1 MPNLFIKIAD
11 YIRENQAAR
20 GAKLSVLVSA
30 SLFTSACQL
39 PAKVEE
45 TSLDEISSVPR
56 PNILFILAD
65 DHRWDLIGKY
75 HPIIQTPTLDK
86 LADQGVLF
94 KKAFVTTPIC
104 GASRASILTG
114 LTERTSDYSFH
125 RPPVSEEDMAITYP
139 VVLKQHGYKTG
150 FVGKF
155 GVETSGNIEQR
166 FDYFKRSKM
175 KKTDVH
181 NGVERPQTYHFVEL
195 AKDFIEQNKDSDQP
209 WSLSVSFWN
218 PHALDPDKVDQ
229 YHYPV
234 EFDDYY
240 NNLTI
245 PPAPLSSE
253 EYFGSLPE
261 FLQTSLGRER
271 WQYRY
276 KNEAL
281 YQKMV
286 KRHYRA
292 VSAVDRGVG
301 MLYEKLVESG
311 MAENTI
317 IIYTGDNGY
326 SLNNRQLAGKWFGWD
341 EDLRVPLIIFD
352 PRNLKAQERDEIAL
366 NIDIAPTILDLA
378 GIELSERYQGK
389 SLKPIMAGEAPEW
402 RSEFFFEHLFSPKVF
417 NIPPTVGV
425 RTEDW
430 KYVRYYRNQHEQL
443 YHLKSDPNEAI
454 NLANSK
460 QHQNVLNTLRQK
472 TDAYIDQYEAERNDT
487 VKQRA
492 FDGNKKTN
500 FVNTDS
506 KNY

>member
-1 MPNLFIKIAD
+1 MNTLFIKITDGIKKNYQSSRIKISFLLA
-11 YIRENQAAR
+11 
-20 GAKLSVLVSA
+20 G
-30 SLFTSACQL
+30 SLLASACQL
-39 PAKVEE
+39 TDVDTKKELANQKQKQ
-45 TSLDEISSVPR
+45 R

-75 HPIIQTPTLDK
+75 HPIVKTPTLDK
-86 LADQGVLF
+86 LAEQGLSF

-139 VVLKQHGYKTG
+139 VLLKQHGYKTG

-175 KKTDVH
+175 KRTDIH

-195 AKDFIEQNKDSDQP
+195 AKDFIEQNKNSGQP

-218 PHALDPDKVDQ
+218 PHALDPDKVNQ
-229 YHYPV
+229 YHYPA
-234 EFDDYY
+234 EFEDYY
-240 NNLTI
+240 KDVTI
-245 PPAPLSSE
+245 PPAPSSSQADFE
-253 EYFGSLPE
+253 ALPE
-261 FLQTSLGRER
+261 FLQTSLGRKR

-276 KNEAL
+276 KTDAL

-301 MLYEKLVESG
+301 MLYDKLVEAG

-352 PRNLKAQERDEIAL
+352 PRNRKAQEREEIAL

-378 GIELSERYQGK
+378 GIDLPTRYQGK
-389 SLKPIMAGEAPEW
+389 SLVPIMAGEQPKW
-402 RSEFFFEHLFSPKVF
+402 RSEFFFEHLFSPKVYK
-417 NIPPTVGV
+417 IPPTVGV

-430 KYVRYYRNQHEQL
+430 KYVRYYRNKHEQL
-443 YHLKSDPNEAI
+443 YDLKNDPGETK
-454 NLANSK
+454 NLAS
-460 QHQNVLNTLRQK
+460 QPQYQAVLNELRQK
-472 TDAYIDQYEAERNDT
+472 TDQYIDKYEAERNDT

-500 FVNTDS
+500 FVNADS

>member
-1 MPNLFIKIAD
+1 MRD
-11 YIRENQAAR
+11 
-20 GAKLSVLVSA
+20 
-30 SLFTSACQL
+30 LFTRLRLHREPNNHTNKIKFALLLSLGVLASACQVTDKATTQ
-39 PAKVEE
+39 PNDSDNSA
-45 TSLDEISSVPR
+45 SR
-56 PNILFILAD
+56 PNILFILGD

-75 HPIIQTPTLDK
+75 HPIVKTPTLDK
-86 LADQGVLF
+86 LADQGVF
-94 KKAFVTTPIC
+94 FNKAFVTTPIC

-114 LTERTSDYSFH
+114 LTERTNDHSFH
-125 RPPVSEEDMAITYP
+125 RPPVTEEDMAITYP
-139 VVLKQHGYKTG
+139 VVLKQHGYTTG

-175 KKTDVH
+175 KKTDIH

-195 AKDFIEQNKDSDQP
+195 AKDFIEQNKNSGQP

-218 PHALDPDKVDQ
+218 PHALDKDKVDQ
-229 YHYPV
+229 YHYPA

-240 NNLTI
+240 NDVTI
-245 PPAPLSSE
+245 PPAPLSST
-253 EYFGSLPE
+253 EYFESLPE
-261 FLQTSLGRER
+261 FLQTSLGRKR
-271 WQYRY
+271 WEYRY
-276 KNEAL
+276 KNDAL

-292 VSAVDRGVG
+292 VSAVDRGIG
-301 MLYEKLVESG
+301 MLYDKLVEAG

-352 PRNLKAQERDEIAL
+352 PRNPKGQVRDEIAL
-366 NIDIAPTILDLA
+366 NIDIAPTIVDLA
-378 GIELSERYQGK
+378 GITLSERYQGK
-389 SLKPIMAGEAPEW
+389 SLKPIMAGDTPKW

-425 RTEDW
+425 RTEEW
-430 KYVRYYRNQHEQL
+430 KYVRYYRHQHEQL
-443 YHLKSDPNEAI
+443 YHLASDPNEAI
-454 NLANSK
+454 NLASSK
-460 QHQNVLNTLRQK
+460 QHQDVLNGLRKK
-472 TDAYIDQYEAERNDT
+472 TDAYIDQYEAERNPS

-492 FDGNKKTN
+492 FDGIKKTD
-500 FVNTDS
+500 FVNSDS

>member
-1 MPNLFIKIAD
+1 MDNIFTKITTQFKESHKSYRIKL
-11 YIRENQAAR
+11 
-20 GAKLSVLVSA
+20 GLLLSA
-30 SLFTSACQL
+30 SLLTSACQL
-39 PAKVEE
+39 TDKDTKNLVSNLQEQQ
-45 TSLDEISSVPR
+45 R

-75 HPIIQTPTLDK
+75 HPIVKTPTLDK
-86 LADQGVLF
+86 LADQGVFF

-139 VVLKQHGYKTG
+139 VVLKQHGYTTG

-175 KKTDVH
+175 KKNDIH
-181 NGVERPQTYHFVEL
+181 KGVERPQTYHFVEL
-195 AKDFIEQNKDSDQP
+195 AKDFIEQNKESGQP

-229 YHYPV
+229 YHYPA
-234 EFDDYY
+234 EFDEYY
-240 NNLTI
+240 NDITI
-245 PPAPLSSE
+245 PPAPLSSAADFE
-253 EYFGSLPE
+253 ALPD
-261 FLQTSLGRER
+261 FLKTSLGRER

-276 KNEAL
+276 KTEAL

-301 MLYEKLVESG
+301 MLYDKLVEAG

-352 PRNLKAQERDEIAL
+352 PRNRKAQVREEIAL

-378 GIELSERYQGK
+378 GIELSKRYQGK
-389 SLKPIMAGEAPEW
+389 SLKPIMAGETPEW

-417 NIPPTVGV
+417 KIPPTVGV

-430 KYVRYYRNQHEQL
+430 KYVRYYRDKHEQL
-443 YHLKSDPNEAI
+443 YDLKNDPNEAT
-454 NLANSK
+454 NLATSA
-460 QHQNVLNTLRQK
+460 QHENILNQLRQK
-472 TDAYIDQYEAERNDT
+472 TDAYIDQYEAERNNT

-492 FDGNKKTN
+492 FDGNKKTD
-500 FVNTDS
+500 FVNADS
-506 KNY
+506 KNH